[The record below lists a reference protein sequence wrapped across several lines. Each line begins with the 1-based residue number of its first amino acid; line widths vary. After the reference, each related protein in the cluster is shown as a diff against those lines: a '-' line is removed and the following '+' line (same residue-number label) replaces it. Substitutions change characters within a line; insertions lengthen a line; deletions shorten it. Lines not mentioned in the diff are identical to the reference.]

1 MKLTNSENAFI
12 AKEKILDYLLDEKN
26 SKGKSVFFNLFG
38 YFKDN
43 FEDLAIDLIKL
54 ASSGEV
60 SETEQTKFGLKLI
73 ISGNIIAPNGR
84 SIVMTSVWII
94 KNNEDFPKFVTAYP
108 A

>member
-1 MKLTNSENAFI
+1 MKLPNSENAFI
-12 AKEKILDYLLDEKN
+12 AKEKILDYLLDEEN
-26 SKGKSVFFNLFG
+26 SKGKSNFFNLFG

-43 FEDLAIDLIKL
+43 FEDLAKYLIKL
-54 ASSGEV
+54 SSSGEV
-60 SETEQTKFGLKLI
+60 SETEHTKFGLKFI

-94 KNNEDFPKFVTAYP
+94 KNDEDFPRFVTAYP

>member
-1 MKLTNSENAFI
+1 MKLPNYENAFI
-12 AKEKILDYLLDEKN
+12 AKEKILNYLLDEDN

-54 ASSGEV
+54 ASSEEV
-60 SETEQTKFGLKLI
+60 SETEQTKFGLKFI

-84 SIVMTSVWII
+84 SIVITSVWII
-94 KNNEDFPKFVTAYP
+94 KNDENFPRLVTAYP

>member
-12 AKEKILDYLLDEKN
+12 AKEKILDYLLDEEN

-54 ASSGEV
+54 ASSAEV
-60 SETEQTKFGLKLI
+60 SETEQTKFGLKFV

-94 KNNEDFPKFVTAYP
+94 KNDEDFPRFVTAYP

>member
-12 AKEKILDYLLDEKN
+12 AKEKILDYLLDKEN
-26 SKGKSVFFNLFG
+26 SKGKSVFFNLFC

-54 ASSGEV
+54 AFSGEV
-60 SETEQTKFGLKLI
+60 SETEQTKFGLKFI
-73 ISGNIIAPNGR
+73 ISGNIIDPNGR
-84 SIVMTSVWII
+84 SIVMISVWII
-94 KNNEDFPKFVTAYP
+94 KKDEDFPRFVTAYP

>member
-1 MKLTNSENAFI
+1 VKLTNSENAFI
-12 AKEKILDYLLDEKN
+12 AKEKILDYLLDEEN
-26 SKGKSVFFNLFG
+26 SKGKSIFFNLFG

-60 SETEQTKFGLKLI
+60 SEIEQTKFGLKFI

-94 KNNEDFPKFVTAYP
+94 KSNEDFPRFVTAYP
-108 A
+108 T

>member
-12 AKEKILDYLLDEKN
+12 AKEKQLEYLLDEEN

-38 YFKDN
+38 YFKYN

-60 SETEQTKFGLKLI
+60 S
-73 ISGNIIAPNGR
+73 
-84 SIVMTSVWII
+84 
-94 KNNEDFPKFVTAYP
+94 
-108 A
+108 